1 MQSPINASV
10 EALSKWHT
18 RPGTFQRLTPPWEN
32 VKVEK
37 QTGDVIQGGEMHMK
51 VKEGPITLTWIAK
64 MFGYQENKQFEDKQ
78 VKGPFKY
85 WHHIHKFLPNSNGDE
100 QKSVLSD
107 EIEFKI
113 PFEPFSRPIGM
124 PLVRKKLN
132 RMFQYRHTITQN
144 DLSLHNKYNP
154 KGDAMKIA
162 ITGATGLVGSEL
174 VPFLQAGGHEVLKM
188 VRNKSQSS
196 PTQVYWNPDT
206 GEIEANKLEGID
218 AMVHLA
224 GDNVAD
230 GNWTPAKKQRIK
242 ESRTKGTKLIADTLA
257 NLQQPPKTFISASA
271 IGYYGERGDK
281 VMDETSSAGEGF
293 LTDVCKEWEAA
304 CKPAKD
310 KGIRTVNM
318 RVGVVLSP
326 KGSAL
331 GKMLPIFQLGGGGI
345 LGNGKQ
351 YMSWIAI
358 DDLIGAIYHALNTP
372 SLSGP
377 VNGTAPN
384 PATNSEFTKV
394 LGKVLFRPTIAPV
407 PGFGVKMLFGEMG
420 ETLLLGST
428 RVLPKALQD
437 SGYQF
442 LFPDLEGALRHVL
455 GQTKHKKSA

>member
-1 MQSPINASV
+1 
-10 EALSKWHT
+10 
-18 RPGTFQRLTPPWEN
+18 
-32 VKVEK
+32 
-37 QTGDVIQGGEMHMK
+37 
-51 VKEGPITLTWIAK
+51 
-64 MFGYQENKQFEDKQ
+64 
-78 VKGPFKY
+78 
-85 WHHIHKFLPNSNGDE
+85 
-100 QKSVLSD
+100 
-107 EIEFKI
+107 
-113 PFEPFSRPIGM
+113 
-124 PLVRKKLN
+124 
-132 RMFQYRHTITQN
+132 
-144 DLSLHNKYNP
+144 
-154 KGDAMKIA
+154 MKIA
-162 ITGATGLVGSEL
+162 ITGTTGLVGSEL

-188 VRNKSQSS
+188 VRNKAQSS

-257 NLQQPPKTFISASA
+257 NLQNPPKTFVSASA
-271 IGYYGERGDK
+271 IGYYGERGSQTL
-281 VMDETSSAGEGF
+281 DETASAGEGF

-318 RVGVVLSP
+318 RVGIVLSP

-358 DDLIGAIYHALNTP
+358 DDLIGALYHAINTP

-377 VNGTAPN
+377 VNATAPS

-394 LGKVLFRPTIAPV
+394 LGKVLWRPTIAPV

-428 RVLPKALQD
+428 RVLPKALID

-455 GQTKHKKSA
+455 GHTTHHKKSA